1 MKRKGTEPMAP
12 VPEPGNPA
20 GKPMAG
26 IQGSDPV
33 SDLTSVS
40 DGELISL
47 VTQGDQDALGMLYER
62 YSRAIYSF
70 SLRIV
75 GDAQVA
81 EEILQEVFVRAWQQG
96 GSFQSAR
103 GTLIT
108 WLLSITHNL
117 SIDEVRR
124 RKRRPQKAESEEP
137 EAILATLADDGSNVE
152 EEVWLSSLRVS
163 IQDALKGS
171 NQDAGAE
178 SAIEGL
184 LAWQALAARP
194 ALAPYVRATETGRVG
209 VRFWEAE
216 AGGPGVATPGL
227 SGDAGVALRPGQA

>member
-1 MKRKGTEPMAP
+1 
-12 VPEPGNPA
+12 
-20 GKPMAG
+20 MAG
-26 IQGSDPV
+26 LLGPDPI

-40 DGELISL
+40 DAELISL
-47 VTQGDQDALGMLYER
+47 VTQGDQDALEALYER
-62 YSRAIYSF
+62 YSRAVYSF

-103 GTLIT
+103 GSLIT

-137 EAILATLADDGSNVE
+137 ESILAGLPDEGPNVE

-163 IQDALKGS
+163 IQDAL
-171 NQDAGAE
+171 QQLPAAQRE
-178 SAIEGL
+178 AIELAYFQGL
-184 LAWQALAARP
+184 TQREIAETLGEPLGTIKTRMRLGMLKLRETLGP
-194 ALAPYVRATETGRVG
+194 VVSERAEPNEVK
-209 VRFWEAE
+209 
-216 AGGPGVATPGL
+216 L
-227 SGDAGVALRPGQA
+227 S

>member
-1 MKRKGTEPMAP
+1 MAGFP
-12 VPEPGNPA
+12 GPEP
-20 GKPMAG
+20 
-26 IQGSDPV
+26 I

-40 DGELISL
+40 DAELILL
-47 VTQGDQDALGMLYER
+47 VTQGDQYALEALYER
-62 YSRAIYSF
+62 YARAVYSF

-103 GTLIT
+103 GSLIT

-124 RKRRPQKAESEEP
+124 RERRPQKAESEEP
-137 EAILATLADDGSNVE
+137 ESILAGLPDEGPNVE

-163 IQDALKGS
+163 IQDAL
-171 NQDAGAE
+171 QQLPAAQRE
-178 SAIEGL
+178 AIELAYFQGL
-184 LAWQALAARP
+184 TQREIADTLGEPLGTIKTRMRLGMLKLREQLGP
-194 ALAPYVRATETGRVG
+194 MVSERAEPNEVK
-209 VRFWEAE
+209 
-216 AGGPGVATPGL
+216 L
-227 SGDAGVALRPGQA
+227 S

>member
-1 MKRKGTEPMAP
+1 
-12 VPEPGNPA
+12 
-20 GKPMAG
+20 MAG
-26 IQGSDPV
+26 YPGSDSS

-40 DGELISL
+40 DAELIVL
-47 VTQGDQDALGMLYER
+47 VTQGDQDALVMLYER
-62 YSRAIYSF
+62 YSRAVYSF

-103 GTLIT
+103 GSLIT

-137 EAILATLADDGSNVE
+137 ESILATLPDEGLDVE

-163 IQDALKGS
+163 IQDAL
-171 NQDAGAE
+171 QQLPAAQRE
-178 SAIEGL
+178 AIELAYFQGL
-184 LAWQALAARP
+184 TQREIADTLGEPLGTIKTRMRLGMLKLREQLGP
-194 ALAPYVRATETGRVG
+194 LVSERAEPSEVK
-209 VRFWEAE
+209 
-216 AGGPGVATPGL
+216 L
-227 SGDAGVALRPGQA
+227 S

>member
-1 MKRKGTEPMAP
+1 MAP

-163 IQDALKGS
+163 IQDALK
-171 NQDAGAE
+171 QLPAAQRE
-178 SAIEGL
+178 AIELAYFQGL
-184 LAWQALAARP
+184 TQREIAETLGEPLGTIKTRMRLGMLKLREQLGPVVSELAEP
-194 ALAPYVRATETGRVG
+194 AEVKR
-209 VRFWEAE
+209 
-216 AGGPGVATPGL
+216 
-227 SGDAGVALRPGQA
+227 S

>member
-1 MKRKGTEPMAP
+1 
-12 VPEPGNPA
+12 
-20 GKPMAG
+20 MAG
-26 IQGSDPV
+26 YLGSDAQ
-33 SDLTSVS
+33 SDLTTVS
-40 DGELISL
+40 DAELIEL
-47 VTQGDQDALGMLYER
+47 VTQSDQDALGILYER
-62 YSRAIYSF
+62 YSRAVYSF

-137 EAILATLADDGSNVE
+137 ETILAALPDDGIGVE

-163 IQDALKGS
+163 IQDAL
-171 NQDAGAE
+171 QQLPAAQRE
-178 SAIEGL
+178 AIELAYFQGL
-184 LAWQALAARP
+184 TQREIAETLGEPLGTIKTRMRLGMLKLREQLGP
-194 ALAPYVRATETGRVG
+194 VVSERAEPNEVK
-209 VRFWEAE
+209 
-216 AGGPGVATPGL
+216 L
-227 SGDAGVALRPGQA
+227 S